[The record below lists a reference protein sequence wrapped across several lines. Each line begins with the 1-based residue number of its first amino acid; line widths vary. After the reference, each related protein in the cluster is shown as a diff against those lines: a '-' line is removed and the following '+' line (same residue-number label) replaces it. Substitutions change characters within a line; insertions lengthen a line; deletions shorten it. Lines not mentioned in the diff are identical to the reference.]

1 MIEINKKINR
11 IEINLT
17 AFSMGKDLCVILTGG
32 DTPHLG
38 AITASS
44 QSLDPQ
50 TIVFD
55 THKENYV
62 TEMLAE
68 ILRKDYL
75 GNFVICCGIHLED
88 IEKTEITDIMD
99 LCRQM
104 IIELCNKLRHNQEN
118 NRPAN

>member
-11 IEINLT
+11 IEINLS

-32 DTPHLG
+32 DRPHLG

-44 QSLDPQ
+44 QSLEPK

-55 THKENYV
+55 THKENFV
-62 TEMLAE
+62 TEMSAE

-75 GNFVICCGIHLED
+75 GNFAICCGIHLD
-88 IEKTEITDIMD
+88 NIDKTEITDVMD